1 MRAYFKKGD
10 FDNTITNARKLL
22 SGDKVSNELI
32 NEAHLLHGRASLAL
46 NDLQAATTEFT
57 AISKINS
64 ANGAEAKYSLA
75 LIQYK
80 LGNFKESQKKCFDVI
95 NLSPSYEFWIGKSF
109 LLLGDNYVGLK
120 DLFQAKH
127 TYRSVLENY
136 EKNVTDPEDI
146 RLQAKEKLDAIEKGE
161 NEKLQK
167 EIEEKEK
174 QYFGSDRDSTDSE

>member
-1 MRAYFKKGD
+1 M
-10 FDNTITNARKLL
+10 
-22 SGDKVSNELI
+22 
-32 NEAHLLHGRASLAL
+32 
-46 NDLQAATTEFT
+46 
-57 AISKINS
+57 
-64 ANGAEAKYSLA
+64 
-75 LIQYK
+75 
-80 LGNFKESQKKCFDVI
+80 
-95 NLSPSYEFWIGKSF
+95 
-109 LLLGDNYVGLK
+109 LGDNYVGLK